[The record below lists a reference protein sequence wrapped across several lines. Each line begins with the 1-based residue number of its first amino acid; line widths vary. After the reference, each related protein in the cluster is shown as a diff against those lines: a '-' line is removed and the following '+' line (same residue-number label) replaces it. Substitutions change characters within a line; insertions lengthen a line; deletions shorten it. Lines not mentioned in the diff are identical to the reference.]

1 MSIFL
6 QLKQQAM
13 ALESEQVSQQQ
24 DVEARLI
31 STDTEFQTSWSHFN
45 ELSRQFNVI
54 EPDALGL
61 GRHNQGDGS
70 GCNACVQDNQGQIIR
85 G

>member
-1 MSIFL
+1 MGFLL

-13 ALESEQVSQQQ
+13 APESEQVSQQQ

-31 STDTEFQTSWSHFN
+31 STETACQTGWSHFN

-61 GRHNQGDGS
+61 GRHNQVDGS
-70 GCNACVQDNQGQIIR
+70 GCKACIQDNQGQIIR